1 MEAQPSASSGAARD
15 GVRHAAES
23 AAAAEGSGEDFSSG
37 DENGDW
43 GGGGSGQDGAYRKR
57 GRPRK
62 YEGLDEAERRKR
74 RMADN
79 RQSAKR

>member
-37 DENGDW
+37 DENG
-43 GGGGSGQDGAYRKR
+43 GSGQDGAYRKR

-62 YEGLDEAERRKR
+62 YEGLDETERRKR